1 MDDINV
7 DYNALIDI
15 DVVNNNNE
23 NFNVPNNNIDL
34 EIIRNEFRKEYLF
47 YEISCHLF
55 DSFYNQ
61 RFEISINSQ
70 VDLNDQNSLNGLI
83 NNFFEE
89 IILMRTFFSVLRL
102 LILYCLFVLDNYK
115 IEGPMLTMILFSL
128 LIEACIISNFI
139 FMKVYFCII
148 NLFNNNNNQLRKF
161 PKIILMFD
169 ILSNCIYLAWFIYA
183 VYFLFYY
190 PEYFDLAIDN
200 SLYIVD
206 YVLFCILIGFF
217 QFSRIIFIFLV
228 FFFFYPCLNFF
239 MYNNY
244 FNLYNKILTNH
255 KLAKQLKP
263 ISFSEY
269 IDKNKLKSEDVGM
282 CIICTEEFKDNDP
295 VIYLNC
301 NNKHVFHEN
310 CIKQWIG
317 KKAECP
323 ICRYDLT
330 ST

>member
-61 RFEISINSQ
+61 RFGISINSQ
-70 VDLNDQNSLNGLI
+70 VDLNDQNTLNGLI

-89 IILMRTFFSVLRL
+89 IILMRAFFSVLRL

-139 FMKVYFCII
+139 CMKVYFCII
-148 NLFNNNNNQLRKF
+148 NLFNNNNN
-161 PKIILMFD
+161 
-169 ILSNCIYLAWFIYA
+169 
-183 VYFLFYY
+183 
-190 PEYFDLAIDN
+190 
-200 SLYIVD
+200 
-206 YVLFCILIGFF
+206 
-217 QFSRIIFIFLV
+217 
-228 FFFFYPCLNFF
+228 
-239 MYNNY
+239 
-244 FNLYNKILTNH
+244 
-255 KLAKQLKP
+255 
-263 ISFSEY
+263 
-269 IDKNKLKSEDVGM
+269 
-282 CIICTEEFKDNDP
+282 
-295 VIYLNC
+295 
-301 NNKHVFHEN
+301 
-310 CIKQWIG
+310 
-317 KKAECP
+317 
-323 ICRYDLT
+323 
-330 ST
+330 